1 MKEQILFL
9 VLFLILLVTLLAGCT
24 SEPGVLKEEKSEL
37 VQEQGQETRGE
48 IMGRVLFVIAQ
59 TGYQDDELGKPKAIL
74 EDAGYECD
82 VASITR
88 SVARGALGGSV
99 KPDLAVKEVSVDD
112 YDLVVVVGGPGSPE
126 LASHEEVMSL
136 LRAAKEKNKVIGA
149 ICLGPM
155 ILAKAGVLE
164 GRKATVFK
172 TSESLSALESG
183 GAVLVDQS
191 VVVDGRVV
199 TANGPGAAEG
209 FGNELVKLLRG

>member
-1 MKEQILFL
+1 MKEWFWFS
-9 VLFLILLVTLLAGCT
+9 VLLIILLSGCAT
-24 SEPGVLKEEKSEL
+24 QQNMPKKEFVKE
-37 VQEQGQETRGE
+37 QEVRGGE
-48 IMGRVLFVIAQ
+48 VMGRVLFIIAQ
-59 TGYQDDELGKPKAIL
+59 KNFRDEELAKPKQIL
-74 EDAGYECD
+74 ESAGYECK
-82 VASITR
+82 VASITTG
-88 SVARGALGGSV
+88 VAQGMLGARV
-99 KPDLAVKEVSVDD
+99 KPDLAVKDARIDD